1 MSERTVVMSSI
12 LAAILMAT
20 AMTGT
25 VLARGPQDPER
36 TVVGKGGYAATSEAR
51 GSVDEGGDGAT
62 DRFALSDGTQMLDGE
77 GNTYGYAYGFVDED
91 GDGVNDRYGQ
101 SDGTQMLD
109 GFGNGYAYGF
119 VDEDGDGVNDRYAQG
134 DGVPDLDGDNF
145 VDADGDGLCDN
156 CADGECTPGTGEN
169 AVRQGVG
176 RGGRNR

>member
-1 MSERTVVMSSI
+1 MRKRTVVMSSI
-12 LAAILMAT
+12 LAAVLMAT
-20 AMTGT
+20 VMTGT
-25 VLARGPQDPER
+25 VLARGPQDPEG
-36 TVVGKGGYAATSEAR
+36 TSVGMRGNVAAPEAR
-51 GSVDEGGDGAT
+51 
-62 DRFALSDGTQMLDGE
+62 
-77 GNTYGYAYGFVDED
+77 GFVDED
-91 GDGVNDRYGQ
+91 GDGVNDRYAL

-119 VDEDGDGVNDRYAQG
+119 VDEDGDGVNDHYDQS